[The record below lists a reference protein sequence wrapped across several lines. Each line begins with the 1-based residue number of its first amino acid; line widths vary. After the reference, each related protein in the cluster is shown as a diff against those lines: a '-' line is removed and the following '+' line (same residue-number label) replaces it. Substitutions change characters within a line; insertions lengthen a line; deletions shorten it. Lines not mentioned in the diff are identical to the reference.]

1 MKDTS
6 RKVLRA
12 FIMIVGVV
20 ILCQCD
26 HTPVNVDTEPLTI
39 TEFPVG
45 IWYADE
51 NQNIQ
56 ENILYQIESQEQMDE
71 LFATYSS
78 NDLPNINFNEHTLFV
93 VWGAS
98 CHAQEEVLF
107 EQIDE
112 KNYVVKVSLIP
123 SIDTGPDLRWSFG
136 CITSRKLQSD
146 ENVSLKILV
155 MDVNNEN

>member
-1 MKDTS
+1 MKDIKKIIRS
-6 RKVLRA
+6 A
-12 FIMIVGVV
+12 FIMIAGIV

-26 HTPVNVDTEPLTI
+26 HTPINADNEPLTI

-56 ENILYQIESQEQMDE
+56 ENILYQIESQDQMDE
-71 LFATYSS
+71 LFATYPS
-78 NDLPNINFNEHTLFV
+78 NYLPNIDFNEHTMLV
-93 VWGAS
+93 VWGAP

-112 KNYVVKVSLIP
+112 KNYVVKVSLVP
-123 SIDTGPDLRWSFG
+123 SIDAGPDHRWSFG
-136 CITSRKLQSD
+136 CITNRKLQFD
-146 ENVSLKILV
+146 EKVSLTILE